1 MKIRER
7 VSSSPS
13 VNKHLIKIYKTGL
26 DQSNMEKG
34 SWEAASVIPAGLYT
48 YFLHYSIYP
57 RSNKEHQLRHGN
69 SSSI

>member
-34 SWEAASVIPAGLYT
+34 S
-48 YFLHYSIYP
+48 
-57 RSNKEHQLRHGN
+57 
-69 SSSI
+69 